1 VVRADDTRPILMLTA
16 RAELDARIAG
26 LDAGAD
32 DRLAEPFEL
41 EEPLA
46 RFLRCCGEH
55 RPNRPAPTGRYPVE
69 GFAPLT
75 PKADAWTPTA
85 SIAIPP

>member
-16 RAELDARIAG
+16 RVELDARIAG

-46 RFLRCCGEH
+46 RFLRCAASTD
-55 RPNRPAPTGRYPVE
+55 RTVQPRR
-69 GFAPLT
+69 
-75 PKADAWTPTA
+75 ADTL
-85 SIAIPP
+85 